1 MWGRKKTL
9 KIIEEGPAPNDL
21 PTNALKQNSPFK
33 DLTRN
38 DKLSLIKERMKSHG
52 KLHLQEASKHTQTHN
67 SLLSMFTVV
76 PFMCK
81 PIKKNNWIYSQIIQ
95 VFPHTD
101 GVVFRRC
108 HWCNDRIC
116 FFDLSMFWMCCRD
129 NKKKNKG

>member
-38 DKLSLIKERMKSHG
+38 DQLSLIKERMKSYG

-76 PFMCK
+76 PFM
-81 PIKKNNWIYSQIIQ
+81 
-95 VFPHTD
+95 
-101 GVVFRRC
+101 
-108 HWCNDRIC
+108 
-116 FFDLSMFWMCCRD
+116 
-129 NKKKNKG
+129 